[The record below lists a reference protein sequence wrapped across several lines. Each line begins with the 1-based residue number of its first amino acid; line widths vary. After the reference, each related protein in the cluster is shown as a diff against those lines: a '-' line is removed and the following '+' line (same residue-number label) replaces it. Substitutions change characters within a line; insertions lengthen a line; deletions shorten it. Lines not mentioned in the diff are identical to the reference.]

1 MSASR
6 VTARNSAKAQLVRAG
21 DVVPA
26 INEDVCAPTSAHV
39 SGRFIVQ
46 HFRAGRRINEYHFD
60 NGIVNEGKDKLLNV
74 MFDATAAIAAW
85 YLGLIDNSGY
95 TALASDDTY
104 DDIDQ
109 AGNGWDEF
117 QGYTDANNGDSA
129 TTRPE
134 WGPDPASAQSITNS
148 TVAIYDITG
157 SGTVKGVFTVGGGTT
172 PENKGDHLAGSTLW
186 ATALFTSGDVTV
198 QSGDQLKVTYTVS
211 A

>member
-1 MSASR
+1 MSGTKLNAQHRAS
-6 VTARNSAKAQLVRAG
+6 VQLVRAG
-21 DVVPA
+21 NMIPA
-26 INEDVCAPTSAHV
+26 NDLLMEAPSFAKV

-46 HFRAGRRINEYHFD
+46 HWRAGQRINEYHFN

-74 MFDATAAIAAW
+74 MFDGGTAITAW
-85 YLGLIDNSGY
+85 YLGLIDNSGF

-104 DDIDQ
+104 DDINQ

-117 QGYTDANNGDSA
+117 TNYTDGNNADNT

-148 TVAIYDITG
+148 TVAVYNITG
-157 SGTVKGVFTVGGGTT
+157 SGTVKGIFGVGGSTN
-172 PENKGDHLAGSTLW
+172 PNLKGDHAAGSTLW

-198 QSGDQLKVTYTVS
+198 QNGLLGGHFNQ
-211 A
+211 